1 MATGLDEGVG
11 PRALSGRGHA
21 LLGEAPLRG
30 LAGAEGVA
38 AAAGGE
44 GDEDEDADVLGQLP
58 PLLPPPYPEPSA
70 WSGGS
75 LHALGQQVAH
85 TIRTSWGMGEWG
97 CRLQRVGLGGG
108 GSKWGWGRAWAVRW
122 GEVWLVL
129 GCGSLCA
136 RNC

>member
-1 MATGLDEGVG
+1 MAAGWAVSPVAPASAAAQLGEAGAAAGVATGLEEGVG

-21 LLGEAPLRG
+21 LLGEARLQG

-38 AAAGGE
+38 AAVDGE

-97 CRLQRVGLGGG
+97 CRL
-108 GSKWGWGRAWAVRW
+108 
-122 GEVWLVL
+122 
-129 GCGSLCA
+129 
-136 RNC
+136 

>member
-21 LLGEAPLRG
+21 LLGGPSLRG
-30 LAGAEGVA
+30 LAGAEEA
-38 AAAGGE
+38 AAAAASGV
-44 GDEDEDADVLGQLP
+44 GDEGEDADVLGQLP

-97 CRLQRVGLGGG
+97 RPASEGGA
-108 GSKWGWGRAWAVRW
+108 GWRR
-122 GEVWLVL
+122 
-129 GCGSLCA
+129 
-136 RNC
+136 R